1 MATVKQHKAML
12 QHINQDWFNE
22 KIRQTEDG
30 KASVLD
36 LIRNAISGRG
46 ERMVWQRLREQHPE
60 LEGLV
65 ERVTFLGRDGRREK
79 TSTPVVDMNGWLEIL
94 ALLPGTAGKKYR
106 KAAADL
112 VVRVWKG
119 DAMLGLEIMLR
130 DADTK
135 NVARAKRRL
144 RVRDFNKKVTAA
156 ALTNNEQPNYV
167 HDARYKGFYC
177 KHIGKVRN
185 EMGLKKADC
194 PLDYMEDGDLAEHE
208 VIQFRALAA
217 LKNKGGRLQAHVFK
231 IARAQS
237 ESYERDTGLKPSL
250 PHATDVGFMDP
261 KMARAISASHEAGQL
276 GLFST

>member
-1 MATVKQHKAML
+1 ML
-12 QHINQDWFNE
+12 QHINEDWFNE

-46 ERMVWQRLREQHPE
+46 ERMVWKRLKEQYPE
-60 LEGLV
+60 VEALV
-65 ERVTFLGRDGRREK
+65 DDVTLRDDVGRLNK
-79 TSTPVVDMNGWLEIL
+79 PTPVVDLNGWLEIL
-94 ALLPGTAGKKYR
+94 ALLPGAAGKKYR

-130 DADTK
+130 DADSK
-135 NVARAKRRL
+135 NVARAKRRI
-144 RVRDFNKKVTAA
+144 RVTDFNKKVTAA
-156 ALTNNEQPNYV
+156 ALTNNEQPNRV
-167 HDARYKGFYC
+167 HDARYKGFYY

-237 ESYERDTGLKPSL
+237 ESYERDTGLKPAL

-276 GLFST
+276 GLFAS